1 MIAVKEM
8 APECLEATGAN
19 EKAYGDALSSDYTLV
34 KDIEEALPPI
44 CEVCDVADFMNM
56 KPSAIREL
64 CRSGALRAIKAGA
77 LWRIPRAWLLEF
89 VMGGGA
95 NGR

>member
-1 MIAVKEM
+1 MMTEKEM
-8 APECLEATGAN
+8 APDSLAAPGAN
-19 EKAYGDALSSDYTLV
+19 EYASCDALSTDYTLV

-44 CEVCDVADFMNM
+44 CEVRDVANFMSM
-56 KPSAIREL
+56 KPSAVREL

-89 VMGGGA
+89 VIGGGV
-95 NGR
+95 NER

>member
-1 MIAVKEM
+1 METAKEV
-8 APECLEATGAN
+8 APDSLQAPGAG
-19 EKAYGDALSSDYTLV
+19 EYASFDALNTDYTLL

-44 CEVCDVADFMNM
+44 CEVRDVADFMSM
-56 KPSAIREL
+56 KPSAVREL

-89 VMGGGA
+89 VIGGGV